1 MSGPADPELD
11 AVRLDRWL
19 WTARM
24 FRTRSLAARA
34 VRAGRVRVN
43 DQRPKPGSSVRVG
56 DRVRVRKPPYDH
68 HLVVRGLAERR
79 GPAAEAARLYEETEE
94 SRAARERRA
103 IQMKNV
109 PVPRYDGKGRPT
121 KKERREIE
129 RFRPDPDR

>member
-1 MSGPADPELD
+1 MSGPADPEFD